1 VLAASAERT
10 VSIASLAALEGPRR
24 SDRAVTGALTLAAA
38 LAAASGFVAVN
49 GHRMYYGCSG
59 SGRPT
64 VVLDAGSPDTTT
76 TWRWVQPKIAR
87 FTRVCAYD
95 RAGLGRSAPAP
106 PGRGSPTTQVRELRL
121 LLEKARIP
129 GPYVLVGHSWGGFLA
144 RLFAYEYRGDSA
156 GAVLVDATTFPYLT
170 AAEAAKLPRKLTREG
185 IDIRTAIAQSAA
197 ITSLGNLPVVV
208 LGSNR
213 PPLAAKLLQAQDAE
227 AALSTN
233 AVDALALNSTH
244 YIQRPAP
251 RGQPS
256 VVVTA
261 VRAVV
266 DAVRARRRLP
276 GCAQVFARLAVACR

>member
-1 VLAASAERT
+1 VT
-10 VSIASLAALEGPRR
+10 ASL
-24 SDRAVTGALTLAAA
+24 A
-38 LAAASGFVAVN
+38 LAAAVAATSGFVTVN
-49 GHRMYYGCSG
+49 GHRMYYECSG

-106 PGRGSPTTQVRELRL
+106 PGHRTPKTQVRELRL
-121 LLEKARIP
+121 LLERAPIP

-144 RLFAYEYRGDSA
+144 RLFAYAYPGESA
-156 GAVLVDATTFPYLT
+156 GAVLVDATTFPYLG
-170 AAEAAKLPRKLTREG
+170 AAEAARLPRKRTREG
-185 IDIRTAIAQSAA
+185 IDIPAGIKESGE
-197 ITSLGNLPVVV
+197 ITSLDHRPLVV

-213 PPLAAKLLQAQDAE
+213 PRLTPKLLHAQDGE

-233 AVDALALNSTH
+233 AVDAIALDSTH

-256 VVVTA
+256 VVVAA

-266 DAVRARRRLP
+266 EAVRARRRLP
-276 GCAQVFARLAVACR
+276 SCARLFAGLTVACR